1 MKTKITLFTICVIC
15 VSRIASAKSDSARLP
30 AVTVPA
36 AAVNSAGMSATV
48 SKEARNKAI
57 ALRVFEENFNQ
68 GKFQVA
74 DEIYARDFEN
84 HGLYRTAYL
93 QEDQD
98 AVHAEKKAFPD
109 LKMTVNMM
117 VAEGDLVSVMW
128 TFRGTHTAAGY
139 GGIPPTGAKI
149 AFRGIT
155 VWRIVDGKIRDEW
168 TAFDEMTIYRQIVS
182 HLKWPLIGMF
192 IAFLAVVVILE
203 RVVCA
208 IIWRVWL
215 RSKRMVGPDSK
226 HAAVG

>member
-1 MKTKITLFTICVIC
+1 MKTKPTLLTVCVIGMSC
-15 VSRIASAKSDSARLP
+15 LAFAKSDSAALP
-30 AVTVPA
+30 ASTVPA
-36 AAVNSAGMSATV
+36 STIDSASV
-48 SKEARNKAI
+48 SNTTSREARNKAI
-57 ALRVFEENFNQ
+57 AMRVFEENFNQ
-68 GKFQVA
+68 GKFQVV

-84 HGLYRTAYL
+84 HGLHRIAYL

-109 LKMTVNMM
+109 LKMTVDMM

-128 TFRGTHTAAGY
+128 IFRGTHTAAGY
-139 GGIPPTGAKI
+139 GGFPPTGAKI

-168 TAFDEMTIYRQIVS
+168 TAFNELTIYRQIVS

-208 IIWRVWL
+208 LIWRVWL
-215 RSKRMVGPDSK
+215 RSKRMIGPDSK
-226 HAAVG
+226 PAAVG

>member
-1 MKTKITLFTICVIC
+1 MKIGFLLTAACVLG
-15 VSRIASAKSDSARLP
+15 ASWAAMAKSENASSL
-30 AVTVPA
+30 AVTVSAP
-36 AAVNSAGMSATV
+36 AVNTDSRLDTL

-57 ALRVFEENFNQ
+57 AMRVFEENFNQ

-84 HGLYRTAYL
+84 HGLHRTAYL
-93 QEDQD
+93 KEDQD

-109 LKMTVNMM
+109 LKMTVDMM
-117 VAEGDLVSVMW
+117 VAEGDLVSVIW

-139 GGIPPTGAKI
+139 GGLPPTGARI

-168 TAFDEMTIYRQIVS
+168 TAFNEMTIYRQIVS

-192 IAFLAVVVILE
+192 IPFLAIVVILE

-208 IIWRVWL
+208 VIWRGWL
-215 RSKRMVGPDSK
+215 RSKRIVGPDSK

>member
-1 MKTKITLFTICVIC
+1 MKTKLTLFTIYVIGGSC
-15 VSRIASAKSDSARLP
+15 LAIAKSDSAPLP
-30 AVTVPA
+30 VLTVPA
-36 AAVNSAGMSATV
+36 STVNTASISNTA

-57 ALRVFEENFNQ
+57 AMRVFEENFNQ

-84 HGLYRTAYL
+84 HGLHRTAYL

-98 AVHAEKKAFPD
+98 AVHAEKKSFPD
-109 LKMTVNMM
+109 LKMTVDRM
-117 VAEGDLVSVMW
+117 VAEGDLVSVIW

-139 GGIPPTGAKI
+139 GGLPPTGAKI

-182 HLKWPLIGMF
+182 HLTWPLIGMF
-192 IAFLAVVVILE
+192 IAFLAVVAIME

-208 IIWRVWL
+208 VIWRVWL
-215 RSKRMVGPDSK
+215 RSKRMVGPDSQ

>member
-1 MKTKITLFTICVIC
+1 MKTKLTLFTICIIG
-15 VSRIASAKSDSARLP
+15 VSCLAIAKSDSASLP
-30 AVTVPA
+30 ASTVPA
-36 AAVNSAGMSATV
+36 STVNSASISNTT

-57 ALRVFEENFNQ
+57 AMRVFEENFNH

-74 DEIYARDFEN
+74 EEIYARDFEN
-84 HGLYRTAYL
+84 HGLHRTAFL

-109 LKMTVNMM
+109 LKMTVDMM
-117 VAEGDLVSVMW
+117 VAEGDFVSVMW
-128 TFRGTHTAAGY
+128 TFRGTHTATGY
-139 GGIPPTGAKI
+139 GGLPPTGAKI

-168 TAFDEMTIYRQIVS
+168 TAFNEMTIYRQIVS

-208 IIWRVWL
+208 VIWRVWL
-215 RSKRMVGPDSK
+215 RSKRVVGPDST
-226 HAAVG
+226 HTAVG